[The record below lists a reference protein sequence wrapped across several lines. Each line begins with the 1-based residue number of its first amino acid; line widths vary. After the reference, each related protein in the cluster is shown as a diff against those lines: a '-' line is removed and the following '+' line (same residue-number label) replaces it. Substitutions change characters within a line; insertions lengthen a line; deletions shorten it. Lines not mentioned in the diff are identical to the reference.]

1 MVDIYMLSDAMI
13 MARVGDRLRSSR
25 LKQNITQ
32 QDLAKDAGVSLSSL
46 KNLEKG
52 EIRSFDTFLR
62 VIRTL
67 GSLEL
72 LQPLVEEEQ
81 LSPSEYYDMVHSAK
95 ARQRKRASG
104 GKNLNKAKE
113 DLEW

>member
-1 MVDIYMLSDAMI
+1 MLSDAMI

-46 KNLEKG
+46 KNLA
-52 EIRSFDTFLR
+52 
-62 VIRTL
+62 
-67 GSLEL
+67 
-72 LQPLVEEEQ
+72 
-81 LSPSEYYDMVHSAK
+81 AK